1 MSLQQEASE
10 IFYCLWLPHQ
20 GCDLNVEIS
29 IGLLV
34 EVTKQS
40 CFRWLATHGSSLK
53 SSHCQSNKKKPSYE
67 HTRIRSR
74 SDQYRRSSKT
84 TSRSRRSVFAEDR
97 WKKPIQLQPSQR
109 TQQSPGCNFH
119 PVPNRSIVYG
129 WILTT
134 TNPAITKR
142 VTLHTFRAKY
152 NKVP

>member
-1 MSLQQEASE
+1 MLLYQV
-10 IFYCLWLPHQ
+10 WLLHQ

-29 IGLLV
+29 IGMHF

-40 CFRWLATHGSSLK
+40 CFRWLATHGFSLK
-53 SSHCQSNKKKPSYE
+53 SSYCQSNKKKPSYE

-74 SDQYRRSSKT
+74 SDQYRRSSET
-84 TSRSRRSVFAEDR
+84 TSRSRPRRSVFVKDR

-142 VTLHTFRAKY
+142 VTLIHVSG
-152 NKVP
+152 KVQ